1 MTEEI
6 QRGCLYVISTPI
18 GNLGD
23 ISARAAKI
31 LAGVD
36 LVAAEDT
43 RTSRVLLD
51 SLGIS
56 RPMVSFHSY
65 NEQRRT
71 PELIERMAAGE
82 TIGLITDAGTP
93 GISDPAYVLVRDAIE
108 ARIRVIPVPG
118 ASALLAALVASGLP
132 MDRFVFEGFLP
143 LKKGRKTRLEKMAAE
158 EKTVVFYESPHR
170 LQKTLRELHAVMGDR
185 RVVVARELTKKFE
198 EIYRGTLAQAAGR
211 FAEKEPRGEFVIVIE
226 GSSRHAFPDK
236 GKEEQ
241 SYGSIETEDAEDR

>member
-23 ISARAAKI
+23 VSARAAKI

-36 LVAAEDT
+36 VIAAEDT

-51 SLGIS
+51 ALGVS
-56 RPMVSFHSY
+56 RLMVSFHSY

-71 PELIERMAAGE
+71 PELIQRMSAGE

-93 GISDPAYVLVRDAIE
+93 GISDPAFVLVRDAIE
-108 ARIRVIPVPG
+108 AGIRVIPVPG
-118 ASALLAALVASGLP
+118 ASALLAALVVSGLP

-143 LKKGRKTRLEKMAAE
+143 LKKGRKTRLERMAAE
-158 EKTVVFYESPHR
+158 DRTIVLYESPHR
-170 LQKTLRELHAVMGDR
+170 LLKTLRELHAVMGER
-185 RVVVARELTKKFE
+185 RVAVARELTKKFE

-211 FAEKEPRGEFVIVIE
+211 FAGKEPRGEFVIVIE
-226 GSSRHAFPDK
+226 GGSRHPLPGR
-236 GKEEQ
+236 GKEGQ
-241 SYGSIETEDAEDR
+241 SHGDIATEETEDR